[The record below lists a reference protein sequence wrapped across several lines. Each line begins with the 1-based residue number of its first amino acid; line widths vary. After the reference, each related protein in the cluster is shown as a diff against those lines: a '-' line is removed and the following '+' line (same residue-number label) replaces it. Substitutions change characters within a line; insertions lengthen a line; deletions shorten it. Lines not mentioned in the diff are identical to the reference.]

1 MNGWMGIHRYLHIY
15 IGTYIPTELIINM
28 DNVETITYEVYL
40 TSKPKLS
47 DRIGFSNVSII
58 DTFQPITRYENIKIK
73 IT

>member
-1 MNGWMGIHRYLHIY
+1 MDGWMNGWMDGWVY